1 MSYWPSTYCL
11 IHIYTRCVSD
21 LGVTVNPNWLSEGV
35 KMLHSNIVWQIWHP
49 VQLVQ
54 YSAARWLLEKWGV
67 KRSVSN
73 RKEADGGSAGP
84 DSMPLGSDVHMSW
97 IIQKLI
103 MSSELSL
110 FLYEFTIQSTYFLLD
125 EWCSS
130 VETFGLSKRP
140 SKYSLIHFYKRCVS
154 HTRLA
159 SPSNIAFC
167 RSNDAPLKTGQTT
180 DNTDLLEV
188 NKLLLNYLL
197 DPVQRTY
204 FWLKKGLSGTYPSK
218 LSKRPSINSL
228 IHFYKRCVSHTWM
241 AGPSNIPFCRS
252 NDAPL

>member
-1 MSYWPSTYCL
+1 
-11 IHIYTRCVSD
+11 
-21 LGVTVNPNWLSEGV
+21 
-35 KMLHSNIVWQIWHP
+35 MLHSNIVRRIRHP

-125 EWCSS
+125 DWASS

-154 HTRLA
+154 HTWMA
-159 SPSNIAFC
+159 GPSNKPFC

-204 FWLKKGLSGTYPSK
+204 F
-218 LSKRPSINSL
+218 
-228 IHFYKRCVSHTWM
+228 
-241 AGPSNIPFCRS
+241 
-252 NDAPL
+252 